1 MGLLSRLRPGDKTV
15 FVLIGFLSSL
25 AVITLY
31 WYKPWI
37 LVLLDLKATDAMFV
51 ARGASKPPPE
61 VVIVAVD
68 EKSINEFGRWPW
80 SREVTARLV
89 RALKPARVAALD
101 IVFSEPQN
109 AEADAVLSEAVSGSG
124 NVVLGY
130 FFRDDSTDAPH
141 PAALKQIKRSAIKL
155 IDVIGDPSP
164 TGEGGEI
171 IFPGIEFSGAEPN
184 ISVIGRGAKG
194 FGSFNIVPQDDGI
207 YRVANL
213 VFKYG
218 DEMYPGLALEAL
230 RRYYKGDIV
239 LHMAPYGVDS
249 ISINE
254 KTIPVDEQGAFSLNY
269 YAGGGSFTTISASD
283 VMTGKAGKDAIKDKL
298 VLVGVTEKA
307 IYDIR
312 PTPVDALFPGVE
324 IHATIAGNVIRDRF
338 LIHDTRVIF
347 FDLFM
352 VAVLPFILA
361 VIISRTHRTYVGL
374 IAFLAL
380 FIFLALGD
388 FILFSVYNL
397 KPGAVYPLIALMAA
411 YVSGEAYRNVVVEKK
426 SRYIKKAF
434 SRYVS
439 SQLVSELLKD
449 QGRLKLGGEKRV
461 ITVIFTDIRGF
472 TTMSEKLPP
481 EKLVTLLNEYLNP
494 MTTIV
499 LEEEGMLD
507 KYIGDAIMALF
518 NAPLN
523 TPDHPK
529 RACNVAIKMITML
542 KELNVTWAAQGYP
555 RIDIGVGVNSGE
567 AVVGNM
573 GSELRFD
580 YTGIGDT
587 VNLASRL
594 EGMNKIYGTSIIV
607 SEFTYASVKDEFLFR
622 ELDLVRVKGKYKPV
636 AIYELMAAG
645 QGSSVL
651 CEVSAEFGKGLTMF
665 RARRFEEAKEVFE
678 GIFKDHPDDAPSA
691 LYIGRCAEYIAVP
704 LPEDWDGVYVAKSK

>member
-15 FVLIGFLSSL
+15 FILIGLLASL
-25 AVITLY
+25 LTIALY

-51 ARGASKPPPE
+51 ARGASPTPPE
-61 VVIVAVD
+61 VVIAAVD
-68 EKSINEFGRWPW
+68 EKSINAMGRWPW
-80 SREVTARLV
+80 SREVTARLIT
-89 RALKPARVAALD
+89 ALKPARVAALD

-109 AEADAVLSEAVSGSG
+109 EEADAALSGAIRDSG

-130 FFRDDSTDAPH
+130 FFRDDSTDAPD
-141 PAALKQIKRSAIKL
+141 PNAVRQIKRSAIKL
-155 IDVIGDPSP
+155 IDVIGDQSQ
-164 TGEGGEI
+164 GGEI
-171 IFPGIEFSGAEPN
+171 IFTGIEFSGAEPN
-184 ISVIGRGAKG
+184 TSVIGRGAKG
-194 FGSFNIVPQDDGI
+194 FGSFNIVPQDDGL

-213 VFKYG
+213 VFKYKE
-218 DEMYPGLALEAL
+218 DIYPSLALEAL

-239 LHMAPYGVDS
+239 LHTALYGVDG

-269 YAGGGSFTTISASD
+269 YARGGSFTTISASD
-283 VMTGKAGKDAIKDKL
+283 LITGRAGKDAIKDKL
-298 VLVGVTEKA
+298 VFVGVTEKA

-324 IHATIAGNVIRDRF
+324 IHATIAGNVIKDRF

-352 VAVLPFILA
+352 VVALPFILA

-380 FIFLALGD
+380 FIAIALGD
-388 FILFSVYNL
+388 FLLFSVYNL
-397 KPGAVYPLIALMAA
+397 KPGAVYPVIALMVS
-411 YVSGEAYRNVVVEKK
+411 YISGEAYRNVVVEKK

-472 TTMSEKLPP
+472 TTISEKLPP

-518 NAPLN
+518 NAPLS

-529 RACNVAIKMITML
+529 RACNVAVKMIAML
-542 KELNVTWAAQGYP
+542 KDLNVKWGGLGYP
-555 RIDIGVGVNSGE
+555 HIDIGIGVNSGE
-567 AVVGNM
+567 AVVGNI
-573 GSELRFD
+573 GSELRYD

-594 EGMNKIYGTSIIV
+594 EGMNKVYGTSIVV
-607 SEFTYASVKDEFLFR
+607 SEFTHASVKDAFLFR

-636 AIYELMAAG
+636 AVYELMAAG
-645 QGSSVL
+645 QGADAMR
-651 CEVSAEFGKGLTMF
+651 EVSAEFGRGLTMF
-665 RARRFEEAKEVFE
+665 RARKFEEAKAVFE
-678 GIFKDHPDDAPSA
+678 GIFKNHPDDAPSA
-691 LYIGRCAEYIAVP
+691 LYVGRCADYIAAAP
-704 LPEDWDGVYVAKSK
+704 PEDWDGVYVAMSK

>member
-1 MGLLSRLRPGDKTV
+1 MGILSRLRPGDKTV
-15 FVLIGFLSSL
+15 FILIGIAASL
-25 AVITLY
+25 LTIALY

-51 ARGASKPPPE
+51 ARGESKPPPE

-68 EKSINEFGRWPW
+68 EKSINEIGRWPW
-80 SREVTARLV
+80 SREVTARLI

-109 AEADAVLSEAVSGSG
+109 AEADAALAEAIRGSG

-130 FFRDDSTDAPH
+130 FFRDDSTDLPH

-155 IDVIGDPSP
+155 IDVVGDPSL
-164 TGEGGEI
+164 GSEM
-171 IFPGIEFSGAEPN
+171 IFPGVEFSGVEPN
-184 ISVIGRGAKG
+184 ISAIGRGAKG

-218 DEMYPGLALEAL
+218 DDMYPSLALEAL
-230 RRYYKGDIV
+230 RRYYKGEIV
-239 LHMAPYGVDS
+239 LHMAPYGVDG
-249 ISINE
+249 ISIND
-254 KTIPVDEQGAFSLNY
+254 KAIPVDEQGGFSLNY
-269 YAGGGSFTTISASD
+269 YARGGSFTTISASD
-283 VMTGKAGKDAIKDKL
+283 VMKGRVGRDAIKDKL

-324 IHATIAGNVIRDRF
+324 IHATIAGNVINDRY

-352 VAVLPFILA
+352 VAALPLILA

-374 IAFLAL
+374 IAFLVL
-380 FIFLALGD
+380 FAVLALGD

-397 KPGAVYPLIALMAA
+397 KPGAVYPLIALMVS
-411 YVSGEAYRNVVVEKK
+411 YISGEAYRNVVVEKK

-472 TTMSEKLPP
+472 TTISEKLPP

-518 NAPLN
+518 NAPLD

-529 RACNVAIKMITML
+529 RACNVAVKMIAVL
-542 KELNVTWAAQGYP
+542 KDLNVKWAALGYP
-555 RIDIGVGVNSGE
+555 HIDIGIGVNSGE

-607 SEFTYASVKDEFLFR
+607 SEFTYASVKDAFLFR

-636 AIYELMAAG
+636 AVYELMAAG
-645 QGSSVL
+645 QGADAL
-651 CEVSAEFGKGLTMF
+651 RGVSAEFGKGLGMF
-665 RARRFEEAKEVFE
+665 RARRFDEAKAVFE

-691 LYIGRCAEYIAVP
+691 LYIGRCAEYIAAP
-704 LPEDWDGVYVAKSK
+704 PPEDWDGAYVAMSK

>member
-1 MGLLSRLRPGDKTV
+1 MGILSRFRPGDKTV
-15 FVLIGFLSSL
+15 FILIGILASL
-25 AVITLY
+25 ATIALY

-68 EKSINEFGRWPW
+68 EKSINEIGRWPW
-80 SREVTARLV
+80 SREVTARLI

-109 AEADAVLSEAVSGSG
+109 AEADAALAEAVRGSG

-130 FFRDDSTDAPH
+130 FFRDDSTDEPH
-141 PAALKQIKRSAIKL
+141 PVALRQIKRSAIKL
-155 IDVIGDPSP
+155 MDVIGDQSQ
-164 TGEGGEI
+164 GGEI

-218 DEMYPGLALEAL
+218 DDMYPSLALEAL
-230 RRYYKGDIV
+230 RRYYKGEIV
-239 LHMAPYGVDS
+239 LHMAPYGVDG
-249 ISINE
+249 ISIND
-254 KTIPVDEQGAFSLNY
+254 KDIPVDEQGAFSLNY
-269 YAGGGSFTTISASD
+269 YARGGSFTTISASD
-283 VMTGKAGKDAIKDKL
+283 VMAGRAPRDAIKDKL

-324 IHATIAGNVIRDRF
+324 IHATIAGNVINDRF

-352 VAVLPFILA
+352 VAALPFVLA

-380 FIFLALGD
+380 FAVLAVGD
-388 FILFSVYNL
+388 FILFSAYNL
-397 KPGAVYPLIALMAA
+397 KPGAVYPLIALMAS
-411 YVSGEAYRNVVVEKK
+411 YISGEAYRNVVVEKK

-439 SQLVSELLKD
+439 TQLVSELLKD

-472 TTMSEKLPP
+472 TTISEKLPP

-529 RACNVAIKMITML
+529 RACNVAVKMITML
-542 KELNVTWAAQGYP
+542 KDLNVKWGALGYP
-555 RIDIGVGVNSGE
+555 RIDIGIGVNSGE

-594 EGMNKIYGTSIIV
+594 EGMNKIYGTNIIV
-607 SEFTYASVKDEFLFR
+607 SEFTYASVKDAFLFR

-645 QGSSVL
+645 EGSNAL
-651 CEVSAEFGKGLTMF
+651 REVGAEFSRGLTLF
-665 RARRFEEAKEVFE
+665 RTRRFEEAKDVFD
-678 GIFKDHPDDAPSA
+678 GIFKKHPDDAPSA
-691 LYIGRCAEYIAVP
+691 LYIGRCGEYIAAP
-704 LPEDWDGVYVAKSK
+704 PPEDWDGVYVAMSK